1 MLKSKLLNQDKSTKC
16 CIFWDVMHRDT
27 FVFGGQISL
36 LYPTIDLS
44 TSLVVVNI
52 LHTLVVVN
60 VPHTLV
66 NYVSEPI

>member
-1 MLKSKLLNQDKSTKC
+1 
-16 CIFWDVMHRDT
+16 MHRDT
-27 FVFGGQISL
+27 FVFGCQISL

-60 VPHTLV
+60 VPHTLE

>member
-1 MLKSKLLNQDKSTKC
+1 
-16 CIFWDVMHRDT
+16 MHRDT

-60 VPHTLV
+60 IPHTLV
-66 NYVSEPI
+66 NYVSEPILFEQANYC